1 MTETQLKQAC
11 PLPVTRYEQVILAH
25 GGGGKL
31 TQQLIDKIFF
41 PAFKNKYL
49 AQEHDG
55 AVIPV
60 RGDRLAMTT
69 DSFVVNP
76 LFFPG
81 GNIGDLAVNGTVNDL
96 ACCGA
101 IPKYL
106 TAGFILEEGFPMADL
121 QRIVNTMSSAARKA
135 GVEIITGDTKVVEK
149 GHGDGLFISTSGLGE
164 KIPGTCVSGKSA
176 KPGDIVLV
184 TGTMGDHGI
193 TILSQR
199 EGLGFEAQ
207 VQSDTA
213 PLNHITE
220 ALLTALGEK
229 VHVLRDPTRGGLA
242 TTLNEIAAQ
251 SKVSIEI
258 DEQAVPIHPA
268 VASACEFLGLDP
280 LYIAN
285 EGKLIVIVEEDVAQE
300 ALSIIRSCKYG
311 ENAAVIGRVSSEQ
324 PGFVS
329 MKTAIGG
336 KRLVDWLNSDPLP
349 RIC

>member
-1 MTETQLKQAC
+1 MAKENYIRPIDIKHGIIDMT
-11 PLPVTRYEQVILAH
+11 H
-25 GGGGKL
+25 GAGGRA
-31 TQQLIDKIFF
+31 TAQLIDEVFAK
-41 PAFKNKYL
+41 AFRNTYL
-49 AQEHDG
+49 AQAHDG
-55 AVIPV
+55 AVMPALKGEPV
-60 RGDRLAMTT
+60 MSCDAH
-69 DSFVVNP
+69 VVHP
-76 LFFPG
+76 LFFAG
-81 GNIGDLAVNGTVNDL
+81 GFIIEEGLAVKTLVDVVNSM
-96 ACCGA
+96 AQA
-101 IPKYL
+101 
-106 TAGFILEEGFPMADL
+106 ALE
-121 QRIVNTMSSAARKA
+121 A
-135 GVEIITGDTKVVEK
+135 GVSIVTGDTKVVEK

-164 KIPGTCVSGKSA
+164 KIPGTCVSGRAA

-213 PLNHITE
+213 PLNGITE
-220 ALLTALGEK
+220 ALLSALGER

-251 SKVSIEI
+251 SQVSIEI
-258 DEQAVPIHPA
+258 DEEAVPIHPA

-285 EGKLIVIVEEDVAQE
+285 EGKLIVIVEENASQE
-300 ALSIIRSCKYG
+300 ALSIIRACKYG
-311 ENAAVIGRVSSEQ
+311 ENAAVIGHVTAEQ
-324 PGFVS
+324 PGLVS
-329 MKTAIGG
+329 MRTAIGG